1 MTSKSRTGFAIMYAG
16 CPIIWQSKMQT
27 ITALSTTEAELI
39 ALSTGTW
46 EVLPLIDLV
55 REMNTNKTFRLKYER
70 AKMHCRIF
78 EDNSGALEIAKIP
91 KIRPRTKHLNNRFFH
106 FREHIECG
114 DMSVHNI
121 DTNDQCA
128 DMLTKPLQV
137 DLFKWH
143 RKTIVGW

>member
-1 MTSKSRTGFAIMYAG
+1 MYAG

-91 KIRPRTKHLNNRFFH
+91 EIRPRTKHLNNRFFH
-106 FREHIECG
+106 FREHVERG
-114 DMSVHNI
+114 DMSVHDI
-121 DTNDQCA
+121 DTNNQCA

-137 DLFKWH
+137 DLFKRH